1 MNNIATEC
9 GVTVSDLTP
18 SKVQN
23 NLEYFPVPDD
33 QLWRVSLVREL
44 LDARKDKCKIENLN
58 SQQISFF
65 IEDLCTS

>member
-44 LDARKDKCKIENLN
+44 LDARNDKCTIEN
-58 SQQISFF
+58 F
-65 IEDLCTS
+65 